1 MKNRILLVDDHKII
15 RQGLRTLIEKQPDL
29 EVIAEAED
37 GRTAVHLTKEL
48 LPNVVIM
55 DVTLP
60 EMNGIEATYRITKA
74 CPGIKIIALSM
85 HSDKHFVAE
94 MFRAGASGYL
104 PKDCAFE
111 ELIQAINTVLSNR
124 SYISPHLGGAM
135 VKEYGCSPEKVGLS
149 VFTHLTSREREVLQ
163 LMAEGKST
171 KQIACILKISIK
183 TIETH
188 RQHIMLK
195 LNLRC
200 IADLVKYA
208 IREGLA
214 SL

>member
-15 RQGLRTLIEKQPDL
+15 RQGLRTLIEKQSDL

-37 GRTAVHLTKEL
+37 GRTAVHLTKKL

-60 EMNGIEATYRITKA
+60 EMNGIEATYRITKE

-104 PKDCAFE
+104 PKD
-111 ELIQAINTVLSNR
+111 
-124 SYISPHLGGAM
+124 
-135 VKEYGCSPEKVGLS
+135 
-149 VFTHLTSREREVLQ
+149 
-163 LMAEGKST
+163 
-171 KQIACILKISIK
+171 
-183 TIETH
+183 
-188 RQHIMLK
+188 
-195 LNLRC
+195 
-200 IADLVKYA
+200 
-208 IREGLA
+208 
-214 SL
+214 